1 MTWGVYKGKTLREIH
16 AFKPSCI
23 EWLCKQNMSK
33 INLMTSM
40 KKQNNYWTN

>member
-23 EWLCKQNMSK
+23 EWQQNMSK

-40 KKQNNYWTN
+40 KKQNNYWSN